1 MGWAGLTRPILDP
14 VTKCGLKRV
23 KLESLG
29 KELPIFRVQCIKE
42 INTFYETTRRPGV
55 GNVSGRDGAPCSHDG
70 SAAWVDLTLI
80 YWFGIQIMNTVHLFL
95 DIVTMMG

>member
-1 MGWAGLTRPILDP
+1 MWTQTGQIG
-14 VTKCGLKRV
+14 
-23 KLESLG
+23 KLRKGTSY
-29 KELPIFRVQCIKE
+29 FQSIKE